1 MREAV
6 VLDAGEMT
14 AVDDACGYVY
24 PVLVCTAVS
33 ENGNHAVR
41 GIGGKERDLR
51 IEIFY
56 DRG

>member
-6 VLDAGEMT
+6 VSDAGEMP
-14 AVDDACGYVY
+14 AVDDAGSDIC
-24 PVLVCTAVS
+24 PVLIRSAVS

-51 IEIFY
+51 IMVFY
-56 DRG
+56 DGS